1 IVLIELGDDGFQQT
15 YSDDDSLSL
24 VDENQEVYAVET
36 PEFKPAT
43 QSEGEYILLLWV
55 NRIGTGTQGRMF
67 GSPYVVQISR
77 EATFKEIQKQMLV
90 AMDDILQND
99 VSLENIGIVLRLRVI
114 GGLSGKC
121 YLPSDVDHPLY
132 MPTVDH
138 ALEALEA
145 TTLTGPQHL
154 KLIVE
159 WDQETKEE
167 MISDVE
173 VLMEVDPSVQ
183 KLRNQQKQVP
193 KVTLDECFQHY
204 FVEEKL
210 GEDNAWM
217 CPSCRQHQLGVKQ
230 LSLWSCPDYFIIHL
244 KRFRQS
250 SSQRTKLKSLVEF
263 PVSGLD
269 MAPYVAQRNP
279 ILINSHPN
287 GMWTWSPWK
296 RPRTQNFTYPEENV
310 YELYAVCNHH
320 GNMQAGHYTGKLND
334 EFFNGVSGIF
344 DYSNGVS
351 GIFDY
356 SNGVS
361 GIFDYSNGVSGIFDY
376 SNGVSGIFDYS
387 NGVSGIFDYS
397 NGVSES
403 SFDTIN
409 LRHKGP
415 FQRGERRFASMIPL
429 TPPKKD
435 LLVDRHSGDEAPKE
449 EVGKS
454 DLDEKSDK
462 GASPGQTVFR
472 VTAV

>member
-1 IVLIELGDDGFQQT
+1 MSKDSHGRPDDVVAAETLANYARCNSSFVLDCFQGQFRSSLVCPNYGKQSNTFDPYICLSLPILHRQTRPVFVNLVGLKGDPRQVKLGVSMDIHATIKELREILSKNHQIPSNQIVLIELGDDGFQQT
-15 YSDDDSLSL
+15 YSDDDVLSI

-36 PEFKPAT
+36 PELKPAT

-55 NRIGTGTQGRMF
+55 NRIGTGTQGRIF
-67 GSPYVVQISR
+67 GSPYVLQISR

-138 ALEALEA
+138 ALEAIEA
-145 TTLTGPQHL
+145 TTVMGPHHL

-193 KVTLDECFQHY
+193 KVTLDDCFQHY

-250 SSQRTKLKSLVEF
+250 SSQRTKLKAL
-263 PVSGLD
+263 
-269 MAPYVAQRNP
+269 
-279 ILINSHPN
+279 
-287 GMWTWSPWK
+287 W
-296 RPRTQNFTYPEENV
+296 NF
-310 YELYAVCNHH
+310 LFW
-320 GNMQAGHYTGKLND
+320 D
-334 EFFNGVSGIF
+334 
-344 DYSNGVS
+344 
-351 GIFDY
+351 
-356 SNGVS
+356 
-361 GIFDYSNGVSGIFDY
+361 
-376 SNGVSGIFDYS
+376 
-387 NGVSGIFDYS
+387 
-397 NGVSES
+397 
-403 SFDTIN
+403 
-409 LRHKGP
+409 
-415 FQRGERRFASMIPL
+415 
-429 TPPKKD
+429 
-435 LLVDRHSGDEAPKE
+435 
-449 EVGKS
+449 
-454 DLDEKSDK
+454 
-462 GASPGQTVFR
+462 
-472 VTAV
+472 